1 MSTILRD
8 NIAFDTTQSDRL
20 VGDTVR
26 AMRHS
31 LGITVAQLA
40 KASGMPDSTLEAIE
54 SGGRTTRGERHDI
67 AVAVA
72 WLADNR
78 VAKGT

>member
-1 MSTILRD
+1 
-8 NIAFDTTQSDRL
+8 
-20 VGDTVR
+20 
-26 AMRHS
+26 MRHS

-40 KASGMPDSTLEAIE
+40 KASGMPDSTLETIE
-54 SGGRTTRGERHDI
+54 RGGRTTRGERHDI